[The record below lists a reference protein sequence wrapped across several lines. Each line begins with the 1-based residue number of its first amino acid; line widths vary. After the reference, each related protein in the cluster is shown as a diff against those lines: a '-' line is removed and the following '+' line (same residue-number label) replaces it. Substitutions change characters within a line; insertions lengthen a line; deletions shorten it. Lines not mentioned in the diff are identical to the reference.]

1 MTQVTELI
9 IRAND
14 LAELQD
20 ALREMLRSSRAHCVL
35 LVNRDD
41 GSVLASEGFTQG
53 LDSTSLAAL
62 AAGAF
67 ASAGEIARLIGE
79 PEFTVLFHQGRRQH
93 IHMNLAGEHGLLM
106 TVFGDATSV
115 GLVRL
120 CARRACARV
129 GRALSSAVG

>member
-20 ALREMLRSSRAHCVL
+20 ALREMVRSSRAHCVL

-41 GSVLASEGFTQG
+41 GSVLASQGFTQG

-93 IHMNLAGEHGLLM
+93 IHMNVAGEHGLLM

-120 CARRACARV
+120 CARRACVRV